1 MTRGALWTIATVAL
15 ILIGL
20 FVVTSFFLDDLLRPR
35 LEARMNSSL
44 KGYRVSLGHAHLQ
57 LLTLR
62 LTLSGLI
69 IVQEAHPNPPVAE
82 FPLIRFHV
90 HWRELRSGHV
100 VAVIGIWYPRIHINQ
115 PQLVTEARSKTP
127 LLAGRLGGC
136 ISVQD

>member
-1 MTRGALWTIATVAL
+1 
-15 ILIGL
+15 
-20 FVVTSFFLDDLLRPR
+20 
-35 LEARMNSSL
+35 MNCSL
-44 KGYRVSLGHAHLQ
+44 KGYSVTLGHAHFQ
-57 LLTLR
+57 LLNLR
-62 LTLSGLI
+62 LTLNGLI

-82 FPLIRFHV
+82 CPLIRFHV